1 MLDVCDPETRK
12 NCSSLKESLM
22 DIDSNF
28 DDDYN
33 TVNDLK
39 KKKEKKEPEIKSKK
53 KVRFELSND
62 LSNANT
68 FNYEHGNESVS
79 DEDIL
84 DDELEDE
91 KSISDEETLDEE
103 CDDESMSNEEYF
115 DNDNVDTFDYNHEEE
130 FDYDDDNEETFS
142 DSEPNDEDISDNN
155 NDTKPISMKEDI
167 YGRMRKSDGTIVA
180 SYLN

>member
-39 KKKEKKEPEIKSKK
+39 KKKEKKQPEIISKK
-53 KVRFELSND
+53 KVRFELSDD

-68 FNYEHGNESVS
+68 FNYEHDNESVS

-91 KSISDEETLDEE
+91 SISGEETLDEE
-103 CDDESMSNEEYF
+103 CDDESMPNVEHF

-130 FDYDDDNEETFS
+130 FDYDDEKEETFS
-142 DSEPNDEDISDNN
+142 DSEPNDEDLSDNN
-155 NDTKPISMKEDI
+155 NDIKPISMKEDI
-167 YGRMRKSDGTIVA
+167 YGRIRKPDGTIVA